1 MVRQPNLLFI
11 FTDQQRADTIECYG
25 NNRIQ
30 APHINGLARESFVF
44 QNAYVSAPLC
54 TPSRSTILTGLYP
67 HTHGAVANNMP
78 LGLEHRT
85 IAEMVSEHYTC
96 AYYGKWHLGDE
107 VVPQRGFQGWLSIE
121 DYYRQYY
128 TRSEYLSLFSD
139 YHHYLVRNGY
149 EPDAESEDARVF
161 SRPFAAKVPEQHTKA
176 AFLGREAARFIREVG
191 DQPFIL
197 YVNFL
202 EPHQPYDGPL
212 NDMYRRDELGVGP
225 HFLRRPSENTS
236 RRHKIRADYYRS
248 GVHQD
253 HDLSTE
259 NGWRELRANYC
270 GNVTLMDRA
279 VGTILRALDEA
290 DLAGSTIVAFTSE
303 HGDMLGD
310 HGILQKSVLYE
321 EAIKVPLLLCVP
333 WLDGGGRMV
342 MGRVGQVDLVPTLL
356 DLMGEPVPPHLQ
368 GESRVPVL
376 RGDTSLDG
384 NDVFVQWNEPPGR
397 DHAGHNMTVPDEELA
412 ELDGM
417 PWRTI
422 ISADGWKLS
431 VSAEDQCE
439 LYDLNTDPYEE
450 SNLFDVPAHK
460 RRIRELSCRLRSWQK
475 RTRDTAPLPNF
486 ASDRPPLQ
494 AGSTKTGTSGTTS
507 PWLPS

>member
-212 NDMYRRDELGVGP
+212 NDMYRRDELEVGP

-236 RRHKIRADYYRS
+236 RRHKIRADYYRERGTPRPRPEHGGRLEGAPGQLLWQRHAHGPGGRHDPQGPGRGGLGRQHHR
-248 GVHQD
+248 GVHQ
-253 HDLSTE
+253 
-259 NGWRELRANYC
+259 RAWGHAGRPRY
-270 GNVTLMDRA
+270 LA
-279 VGTILRALDEA
+279 EERALRGGYQGA
-290 DLAGSTIVAFTSE
+290 SPTVRTLAGRRRTDG
-303 HGDMLGD
+303 HGPRRPG
-310 HGILQKSVLYE
+310 GPCTYPSG
-321 EAIKVPLLLCVP
+321 P
-333 WLDGGGRMV
+333 DGR
-342 MGRVGQVDLVPTLL
+342 
-356 DLMGEPVPPHLQ
+356 
-368 GESRVPVL
+368 
-376 RGDTSLDG
+376 
-384 NDVFVQWNEPPGR
+384 
-397 DHAGHNMTVPDEELA
+397 A
-412 ELDGM
+412 
-417 PWRTI
+417 
-422 ISADGWKLS
+422 
-431 VSAEDQCE
+431 
-439 LYDLNTDPYEE
+439 
-450 SNLFDVPAHK
+450 
-460 RRIRELSCRLRSWQK
+460 SCRL
-475 RTRDTAPLPNF
+475 
-486 ASDRPPLQ
+486 
-494 AGSTKTGTSGTTS
+494 TSRGRAVFPFCEAT
-507 PWLPS
+507 PH